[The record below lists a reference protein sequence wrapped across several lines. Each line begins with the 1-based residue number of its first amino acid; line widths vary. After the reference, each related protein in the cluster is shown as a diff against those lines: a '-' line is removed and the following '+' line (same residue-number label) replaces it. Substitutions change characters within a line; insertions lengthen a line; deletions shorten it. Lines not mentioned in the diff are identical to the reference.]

1 MNRTHSDQIARYVTD
16 LQALKNDDRLRGLK
30 PRAGIDFA
38 SNDYLALAS
47 APRMRKAVSAAIEA
61 GTPIG
66 AGGSRLLRGNCE
78 EHESLEAEAARFFG
92 TETAL
97 FFGGG
102 YVANFAVL
110 TTLPQRGDLIV
121 LDSLVHASIHEGAR
135 AGRAEFRISTHNDP
149 DSVENTVRD
158 WRAKGGTGRVWI
170 VAESL
175 YSMDGDFAPLKD
187 LIAIAERYDA
197 FLMVDE
203 AHATGVYGEQGR
215 GLAAPYE
222 GRENLLVVHTCGKAL
237 GAAGALV
244 TASGVLRDFMMNRC
258 RPFIFATAPSP
269 LMAVAVREALS
280 ILQEEPERQ
289 QRLARLVAFTHRE
302 ILVRG
307 RSSSSNSQIV
317 PYIVGD
323 NARAMRLAS
332 RLQARGFDIRGIRP
346 PTVPAGTA
354 RLRISL
360 TLNVTEDDVSEMLD
374 ALVEETWGDCS
385 ESADRG
391 DRHRYR
397 NRKDGLF
404 RRTRRSPGRELL
416 EADPGRPRRRDR

>member
-1 MNRTHSDQIARYVTD
+1 MNLTADNVARYVTA
-16 LQALKNDDRLRGLK
+16 LHALKAEDRLRGLK
-30 PRAGIDFA
+30 PRSGIDFA

-47 APRMRKAVSAAIEA
+47 APRMRRAVAAALEA

-92 TETAL
+92 AETAL
-97 FFGGG
+97 FFGSG

-110 TTLPQRGDLIV
+110 TTLPQRGDLLV

-135 AGRAEFRISTHNDP
+135 AGRAEFRESAHNDP
-149 DSVENTVRD
+149 RSVESAIRD

-170 VAESL
+170 VVESL
-175 YSMDGDFAPLKD
+175 YSMDGDFAPLKELVAMAD
-187 LIAIAERYDA
+187 RYDA

-215 GLAAPYE
+215 GLTAAYE
-222 GRENLLVVHTCGKAL
+222 GRENLVVVHTCGKAL

-244 TASGVLRDFMMNRC
+244 TATRVLRDFMVNRC

-269 LMAVAVREALS
+269 LTAVAVQALS
-280 ILQEEPERQ
+280 ILQQEPDRQ
-289 QRLARLVAFTHRE
+289 RRLANLVAFTHRE
-302 ILVRG
+302 VGKRGG
-307 RSSSSNSQIV
+307 RSPSDSQIL

-323 NARAMRLAS
+323 NARALALAS
-332 RLQARGFDIRGIRP
+332 ALQARGFDIRGIRP

-360 TLNVTEDDVSEMLD
+360 TLNVAEDDVRAMLD
-374 ALVEETWGDCS
+374 ALVEET
-385 ESADRG
+385 RG
-391 DRHRYR
+391 D
-397 NRKDGLF
+397 
-404 RRTRRSPGRELL
+404 TR
-416 EADPGRPRRRDR
+416 

>member
-1 MNRTHSDQIARYVTD
+1 MSAIHTAKAAGYVT
-16 LQALKNDDRLRGLK
+16 ALDTLRDDDRLRGLK

-47 APRMRKAVSAAIEA
+47 APRMKKAVSAALEA

-78 EHESLEAEAARFFG
+78 EHETLEAEAARFFG
-92 TETAL
+92 AEAAL

-102 YVANFAVL
+102 YVANFAVP
-110 TTLPQRGDLIV
+110 TTLPQRGDLLV

-135 AGRAEFRISTHNDP
+135 AGRADFRISAHNDP
-149 DSVENTVRD
+149 QSVENTIRD
-158 WRAKGGTGRVWI
+158 WRGEGGTGRVWI
-170 VAESL
+170 VVESL
-175 YSMDGDFAPLKD
+175 YSMDGDFAPLEE
-187 LIAIAERYDA
+187 LFAIADRHDA

-215 GLAAPYE
+215 GLTAPYE
-222 GRENLLVVHTCGKAL
+222 GRENLVVVHTCGKAL

-244 TASGVLRDFMMNRC
+244 TASGVLRDFMVNRC

-269 LMAVAVREALS
+269 LIAVAVREALL

-289 QRLARLVAFTHRE
+289 QRLANLVAFTHRE
-302 ILVRG
+302 IVARG
-307 RSSSSNSQIV
+307 RSSPSNSQIV

-323 NARAMRLAS
+323 NARAMQLAS
-332 RLQARGFDIRGIRP
+332 ALQARGFDIRGIRP

-360 TLNVTEDDVSEMLD
+360 TLNVREDDVCDMLD
-374 ALVEETWGDCS
+374 ALVEETWGDS
-385 ESADRG
+385 R
-391 DRHRYR
+391 
-397 NRKDGLF
+397 
-404 RRTRRSPGRELL
+404 
-416 EADPGRPRRRDR
+416 